1 MMIVDDTYIIVGS
14 ANINNRSLSG
24 TRDTEI
30 AIGAWQPHY
39 VKDRAVGQVHQFRM
53 SLWAEHMGG
62 SKDYHVNP
70 SDKHA
75 LQKVVELAKES
86 WHVYAGLLVKNLP
99 CHLMYYPIHVNADGS
114 LHEYPLHHHIPDTN
128 AKILGSQSAKLPRAL
143 TT

>member
-14 ANINNRSLSG
+14 ANINNRSMSG

-39 VKDRAVGQVHQFRM
+39 VKDRAVGQVHQFRL

-62 SKDYHVNP
+62 SHNYHVDP
-70 SDKHA
+70 SSKHT
-75 LQKVVELAKES
+75 LHKIIDLAKES
-86 WHVYAGLLVKNLP
+86 WNVYAGLIVRPLP
-99 CHLMYYPIHVNADGS
+99 CHLLYYPIHVNADGS
-114 LHEYPLHHHIPDTN
+114 LHELPFHTHFPDTSAN
-128 AKILGSQSAKLPRAL
+128 IMGSRSTKLPRAL